1 MRAPYRNRFDPSLD
15 FEARRRVTVGGFTT
29 EPGEAFDKTSVG
41 ERKLRQMFAQ
51 RTIVYRGEKPGA
63 KLSAEEVA
71 ATERGKHSSR
81 AADRRNKATSSA
93 TPKPPKA
100 KKPGKGAKAPPAT
113 ETVHG
118 ADAVRVARAA
128 VEIPADWKTQPWPDR
143 LKLAAQ
149 LTDDPVKNGEDV
161 AKAIEAELARRGTS

>member
-29 EPGEAFDKTSVG
+29 EPGEAFDKTSVS

-51 RTIVYRGEKPGA
+51 RTLVYRGEKPGA

-71 ATERGKHSSR
+71 ATERGKHSRR

-93 TPKPPKA
+93 TPKPPRPKKA
-100 KKPGKGAKAPPAT
+100 GKGAKKPPT
-113 ETVHG
+113 ETVSG
-118 ADAVRVARAA
+118 EDAIRVARAA
-128 VEIPADWKTQPWPDR
+128 VEIPAEWKGLPWPDR

-149 LTDDPVKNGEDV
+149 LTNDPVKNGEDV